1 MAKIT
6 EEMKQVIGEVKVF
19 AVATVSKDGEPNV
32 VPIAFG
38 KVLGEDE
45 ILLVDNFMKKT
56 MENLQTNPRVAVSV
70 WKAGDSKG
78 YQFKGDVRIETSG
91 RNFEDGVKMVKAK
104 EPKLSPKAAVIVK
117 VKSIYS
123 ITPGP
128 DAGKLIS

>member
-1 MAKIT
+1 MARIT
-6 EEMKQVIGEVKVF
+6 EEMKQVIEEAKVF
-19 AVATVSKDGEPNV
+19 AVATASEDGEPNV
-32 VPIAFG
+32 VSIAFG
-38 KVLGEDE
+38 KVLGEEE

-56 MENLQTNPRVAVSV
+56 MENLKTNPRAAVSV
-70 WKAGDSKG
+70 WKTGDSKG

-104 EPKLSPKAAVIVK
+104 EPELNPKAVVIVT
-117 VKSIYS
+117 VESIYS

>member
-1 MAKIT
+1 MARIT
-6 EEMKQVIGEVKVF
+6 EEMRQVIGEAKVF
-19 AVATVSKDGEPNV
+19 AVATASEDGEPNV
-32 VPIAFG
+32 VSIAFG
-38 KVLGEDE
+38 KVLGEEE
-45 ILLVDNFMKKT
+45 ILLVDNFMNKT
-56 MENLQTNPRVAVSV
+56 IKNLKTNPRAAVSV

-91 RNFEDGVKMVKAK
+91 RNFEDGVKMVKAE
-104 EPKLSPKAAVIVK
+104 EPELNPKAVVIVT

>member
-6 EEMKQVIGEVKVF
+6 EEMKRVIGETKVF
-19 AVATVSKDGEPNV
+19 AVATASKDGEPNV

-38 KVLGEDE
+38 KVLGEEE

-56 MENLQTNPRVAVSV
+56 MENLKTNPRIAVSV

-78 YQFKGDVRIETSG
+78 YQFKGNVKIETSG

-104 EPKLSPKAAVIVK
+104 EPKLSPKAAVIVR

-128 DAGKLIS
+128 DAGKLLS

>member
-6 EEMKQVIGEVKVF
+6 EEMKEVIQEAKVF
-19 AVATVSKDGEPNV
+19 AVATASKDGEPNV

-38 KVLGEDE
+38 KMLSEDE

-56 MENLQTNPRVAVSV
+56 MENLNTNPKVAVSV

-91 RNFEDGVKMVKAK
+91 SNFDDGVKMVKAK
-104 EPKLSPKAAVIVK
+104 EPKLNPKAVVIVE

-128 DAGKLIS
+128 DAGKLVS

>member
-1 MAKIT
+1 MARIT
-6 EEMKQVIGEVKVF
+6 EEMKRVVEEARVF
-19 AVATVSKDGEPNV
+19 AVATANEDGEPNV

-45 ILLVDNFMKKT
+45 ILLVDNFMSKT
-56 MENLQTNPRVAVSV
+56 MENLRTNPRAAVSV
-70 WKAGDSKG
+70 WKAGDSEG

-104 EPKLSPKAAVIVK
+104 EPELSPKAAVIVK

-123 ITPGP
+123 ITPGS

>member
-1 MAKIT
+1 MARIT
-6 EEMKQVIGEVKVF
+6 EEMRQVIGEAKVF
-19 AVATVSKDGEPNV
+19 AVATASEDGEPNV

-45 ILLVDNFMKKT
+45 ILLVDNFMNKT
-56 MENLQTNPRVAVSV
+56 MENLKTNPRAAVSV

-91 RNFEDGVKMVKAK
+91 RNFEDGVKMVKAE
-104 EPKLSPKAAVIVK
+104 EPELNPKAVVIVT

>member
-1 MAKIT
+1 MPRST
-6 EEMKQVIGEVKVF
+6 EEMKRVIGEAKVF
-19 AVATVSKDGEPNV
+19 AVATASKDGEPNV

-38 KVLGEDE
+38 KVLGEEE
-45 ILLVDNFMKKT
+45 ILLVDNFMNKT
-56 MENLQTNPRVAVSV
+56 VENLKTNPRAAVSV

-78 YQFKGDVRIETSG
+78 YQFKVDVRIETSG

-104 EPKLSPKAAVIVK
+104 EPKLSPKAAVIVT

-128 DAGKLIS
+128 DAGKLLS

>member
-1 MAKIT
+1 MARIT
-6 EEMKQVIGEVKVF
+6 EEMKRVIEEAKVF
-19 AVATVSKDGEPNV
+19 AVATASEDGEPNV

-45 ILLVDNFMKKT
+45 ILLVDNFMNKT
-56 MENLQTNPRVAVSV
+56 MENLKTNSRAAVSV

-91 RNFEDGVKMVKAK
+91 RNFEDGVKMVKAE
-104 EPKLSPKAAVIVK
+104 EPELNPKAVVIVT
-117 VKSIYS
+117 VESIYS

>member
-1 MAKIT
+1 MAMIT
-6 EEMKQVIGEVKVF
+6 EEMKRVVEEARVF
-19 AVATVSKDGEPNV
+19 AVATANKDGEPNV

-38 KVLGEDE
+38 KVLGEEE
-45 ILLVDNFMKKT
+45 ILLVDNFMNKT
-56 MENLQTNPRVAVSV
+56 MENLKTNPRAAVSV

-91 RNFEDGVKMVKAK
+91 RNFEGGVKMVKAK
-104 EPKLSPKAAVIVK
+104 EPKLSPKAAVIVT

-128 DAGKLIS
+128 DAGKLLS

>member
-1 MAKIT
+1 MARIT
-6 EEMKQVIGEVKVF
+6 EEMERVVEEARVF
-19 AVATVSKDGEPNV
+19 AVATASEDGEPNV

-38 KVLGEDE
+38 KVLGEDG
-45 ILLVDNFMKKT
+45 ILLVDNFMNKT
-56 MENLQTNPRVAVSV
+56 MENLRTNPRAAVSV

-104 EPKLSPKAAVIVK
+104 EPELSPKAAVIVT

-128 DAGKLIS
+128 DAGKLLS

>member
-1 MAKIT
+1 MARIT
-6 EEMKQVIGEVKVF
+6 EEMKQVIEEAKVF
-19 AVATVSKDGEPNV
+19 AVATASEDGEPNV
-32 VPIAFG
+32 VSIAFG
-38 KVLGEDE
+38 KVLGEEE

-56 MENLQTNPRVAVSV
+56 IKNLKTNPRAAVSV
-70 WKAGDSKG
+70 WKTGDSKG

-91 RNFEDGVKMVKAK
+91 RNFEDGVKMVKAE
-104 EPKLSPKAAVIVK
+104 EPELNPKAVVIVT

>member
-6 EEMKQVIGEVKVF
+6 EEMKEVIQGAKVF
-19 AVATVSKDGEPNV
+19 AVATASKDGEPNV

-38 KVLGEDE
+38 KMLSEDE

-56 MENLQTNPRVAVSV
+56 MENLKANPKAAVSV

-91 RNFEDGVKMVKAK
+91 SNFDDGVKIVKAV
-104 EPKLSPKAAVIVK
+104 EPKLTPRAVVIVE

>member
-1 MAKIT
+1 MARIT
-6 EEMKQVIGEVKVF
+6 EEMRQVIGEAKVF
-19 AVATVSKDGEPNV
+19 AVATASEDGEPNV
-32 VPIAFG
+32 VSIAFG
-38 KVLGEDE
+38 KVLGEEE

-56 MENLQTNPRVAVSV
+56 MENLKTNPRAAVSV
-70 WKAGDSKG
+70 WKTGDSKG

-91 RNFEDGVKMVKAK
+91 RNFEDGVKMVKAE
-104 EPKLSPKAAVIVK
+104 EPELNPKAVVIVT

>member
-1 MAKIT
+1 MARIT
-6 EEMKQVIGEVKVF
+6 EEIKRVIGEAKVF
-19 AVATVSKDGEPNV
+19 AVATASEDGEPNV

-45 ILLVDNFMKKT
+45 ILLVDNFMNKT
-56 MENLQTNPRVAVSV
+56 MENLKTNSRAAVSV

-91 RNFEDGVKMVKAK
+91 RNFEDGVKMVKAE
-104 EPKLSPKAAVIVK
+104 EPELNPKAVVIVT
-117 VKSIYS
+117 VESIYS